1 MSERMT
7 PIPFG
12 DLTQWI
18 LTERANENAVF
29 GVERPYI
36 APKNKKLSLFRESL
50 ETPFGPAAGPHTQ
63 LAQNIVASYYAG
75 SRFFEL
81 KTVQIMDGE
90 DLSRC
95 VPRPCI
101 LAEDEGYNCEWSTEL
116 TVEQALEEYIKAWV
130 LCKLLAREFGL
141 GDEDGFVFNMS
152 VGYDYAGITSPKID
166 RFIEGLKDAS
176 ANETFLACKEWAI
189 SNLRLFEHVN
199 ARYIESISPHVCT
212 SITLSTLHGCPPQEI
227 EKIAS
232 YLISEKKL
240 HTFVKCN
247 PTILGYE
254 TARRILDSMGY
265 DYIQFDDHHFREDL
279 QYKDAVPMFERLS
292 ALAAEHAV
300 DFGLKLSNTFPV
312 DVAKNELPSNEMY
325 MSGRALY
332 PLTIE
337 MANRLTAQFD
347 GRLRLSFSGGADAF
361 NITKLYEAGIWPITI
376 ATTVL
381 KPGGYQRML
390 QIAEELSRLPYR
402 PFAGV
407 SVSRVQRLAEA
418 ALTDH
423 HHIKELKPAPTK
435 KIGERLPMFSC
446 FTAPCKHGCP
456 IGQDVPE
463 YVSLVGQGKYLKAL
477 RVITEKNPLPFI
489 TGRIC
494 PHHCTDKC
502 TRGYYEES
510 IRIRNAKLE
519 AARGGY
525 EALLG
530 ELETPVMTSSQRAAV
545 IGGGPAGLSAAYF
558 LGRAGMPVTLY
569 EQKDALGGIV
579 RHVVP
584 EFRIS
589 TASVERDVQLVGKMG
604 VKFKLNTPAP
614 SIKELHA
621 QGFDYVVIAI
631 GAYAPGELKLRAG
644 GAMNVLD
651 FLIACRKEE
660 IGEVGKNVCIVGGGN
675 TAMDAARAAK
685 RLPGVEHVRV
695 VYRRNKRYMPADEEE
710 LQLAVQDG
718 VEFCELLSPDALSD
732 GMLTCKKMAL
742 GAPDASGRRSPVE
755 TGETVKLPCDL
766 LVAAVGERV
775 DKALFEENSIKTD
788 ARGRAVVDP
797 ASLETSS
804 AGVYVIGDANRG
816 PATVVEAI
824 ADAQRVADHI
834 LNAPYTFT
842 IPEVAYQT
850 PAACREKNGTLLE
863 YENAGRENER
873 CLYCNLSCELC
884 AQVCPNRANLAV
896 TVPGMEMRQILHVDR
911 MCNECGNCAIFC
923 PYNDAPYLV
932 KPTLFHTE
940 EDFRDSANSGFL
952 PLGGTRYRIRINGT
966 VKDIDLDEPNDVDLP
981 RELEALIFAVRQEYS
996 YLF

>member
-12 DLTQWI
+12 ELMQWI
-18 LTERANENAVF
+18 LKERAQDNAVF

-36 APKNKKLSLFRESL
+36 APKEKRLPLFSESV

-63 LAQNIVASYYAG
+63 LAQNIVAGYYAG

-116 TVEQALEEYIKAWV
+116 TVEQALDEYIKAWV
-130 LCKLLAREFGL
+130 LCKLLAREFNL
-141 GDEDGFVFNMS
+141 GDENGFVFNMS
-152 VGYDYAGITSPKID
+152 VGYDFAGITSPKID

-176 ANETFLACKEWAI
+176 DIEAFRACKEWAL

-199 ARYIESISPHVCT
+199 ARYIENISPQVCT

-254 TARRILDSMGY
+254 TARRTLDSMGY
-265 DYIQFDDHHFREDL
+265 DYIKFDDHHFREDL
-279 QYKDAVPMFERLS
+279 QYKDAVPMFERLR
-292 ALAAEHAV
+292 ALAEEHCV
-300 DFGLKLSNTFPV
+300 EFGLKLSNTFPV
-312 DVAKNELPSNEMY
+312 DVTRNELPSNEMY

-361 NITKLYEAGIWPITI
+361 NIAKLYEAGIWPITI

-402 PFAGV
+402 PFTGV
-407 SVSRVQRLAEA
+407 SVSRVQRLAQS
-418 ALTDH
+418 ALTDQH
-423 HHIKELKPAPTK
+423 HVKDLKPAPTR

-446 FTAPCKHGCP
+446 FTAPCKYGCP
-456 IGQDVPE
+456 IGQDIPE
-463 YVSLVGQGKYLKAL
+463 YVSLVGQGKHLKAL
-477 RVITEKNPLPFI
+477 RVVTEKNPLPFI

-494 PHHCTDKC
+494 PHHCMDKC
-502 TRGYYEES
+502 MRGHYEES

-519 AARGGY
+519 AARCGY

-530 ELETPVMTSSQRAAV
+530 ELETPVMTSSQRAVV

-589 TASVERDVQLVGKMG
+589 VASVERDVQLVEKMG

-614 SIKELHA
+614 SIAALHE

-631 GAYAPGELKLRAG
+631 GAYAPGELKLTEG
-644 GAMNVLD
+644 TAMNVLD
-651 FLIACRKEE
+651 FLTACRKET

-685 RLPGVEHVRV
+685 RLPDVESVRV

-710 LQLAVQDG
+710 LLLAMQEG
-718 VEFCELLSPDALSD
+718 VEFCELLSPVSVS
-732 GMLTCKKMAL
+732 GGVLTCKKMAL

-755 TGETVKLPCDL
+755 TDEIVKLPCDL

-775 DKALFEENSIKTD
+775 DKTLFEANGIRTD
-788 ARGRAVVDP
+788 ARGKAVVDP
-797 ASLETSS
+797 QSLETNIP
-804 AGVYVIGDANRG
+804 GVYVVGDANRG

-824 ADAQRVADHI
+824 ADAQRAADHI
-834 LNAPYTFT
+834 LNAPHTYT
-842 IPEVAYQT
+842 IPEVAYQS
-850 PAACREKNGTLLE
+850 PAACREKNGTLAE

-873 CLYCNLSCELC
+873 CLYCSVSCEVC
-884 AQVCPNRANLAV
+884 TQVCPNRANLAIS
-896 TVPGMEMRQILHVDR
+896 VPGMDSRQILHVDR
-911 MCNECGNCAIFC
+911 MCNECGNCAVFC

-940 EDFRDSANSGFL
+940 ADFRDSENTGFL
-952 PLGGTRYRIRINGT
+952 SLGGTRYRVRVSGA
-966 VKDIDLDEPNDVDLP
+966 VKEIDLDEANVDIP
-981 RELEALIFAVRQEYS
+981 RELEALIYAVRQQYG
-996 YLF
+996 YLQ